1 MNFDPSSSDDL
12 LRLTLYLTPDH
23 ECGYFKDRPA
33 ATLYVDPDYEMNM
46 RTYQFLLYQGFRR
59 SGDQVYRPYCRDCHE
74 CIPIRLPVEKFKL
87 SKSLRRVWKKNQDLT
102 VTASPPS
109 ITQERFELY
118 QNYINN
124 RHEDGPMANPTPDDF
139 LSFLDCSW
147 GKTQFVEFRLD
158 TKLLMVAVIDCLEDG
173 LSAVYTF
180 FDPAF
185 SSRSLGTYAIL
196 WEVKE
201 AQSLGN
207 KWLYLG
213 YWVEGCKK
221 MRYKSRF
228 KPMQIYQER
237 KWVEYDLAVPDI
249 AVLKAKKFG

>member
-23 ECGYFKDRPA
+23 VCGYFKGRSA
-33 ATLYVDPDYEMNM
+33 ATLYVDPAYEMSA

-59 SGDQVYRPYCRDCHE
+59 SGDQVYRPYCKDCHE
-74 CIPIRLPVEKFKL
+74 CIPIRLPVEKFKK
-87 SKSLRRVWKKNQDLT
+87 SKSLRRVWNKNQDLEVET
-102 VTASPPS
+102 FPPS
-109 ITQERFELY
+109 LTQERFELY
-118 QNYINN
+118 RAYINT
-124 RHEDGPMANPTPDDF
+124 RHDNGPMVNPTPDDF

-147 GKTQFVEFRLD
+147 GQTPIVEFRLD
-158 TKLLMVAVIDCLEDG
+158 GKLLMVAVMDRLDDS

-185 SSRSLGTYAIL
+185 ASRSLGTYGVL
-196 WEVKE
+196 WEIQE
-201 AQSLGN
+201 AQLLG
-207 KWLYLG
+207 KEWLYLG
-213 YWVEGCKK
+213 YWVEACKK

-237 KWVEYDLAVPDI
+237 KWVEYDLTVPDI
-249 AVLKAKKFG
+249 PKKK